1 MRRGDKNLG
10 PRMSMNFIPNP
21 HLRGTDPI
29 DALRLIRSE
38 NVGPM
43 TFFHLVKFCGSVKAA
58 IEMAPGISSR
68 GGRKKPIS
76 IISKAEAEREYD
88 AIKKFGAEIVMYG
101 EERYPRLLQFIADA
115 PPLLTIKGHTHLF
128 SKPNILGI
136 VGARNASA
144 NGCSFAKKMAGDVG
158 AAGYSIVSGLARGI
172 DTAAHR
178 GSLTTG
184 TIAVIGCGIN
194 VVYPPENQTL
204 FEEIAES
211 GVIISE
217 QPFNAEPQARMFPGR
232 NRIIAGMARG
242 VLVVEA
248 SPNSGSLITAEYA
261 NDYGRDVFAVP
272 GSPMDP
278 RCAGTNKLIKDGA
291 MMVES
296 ARDILTNLVPMG
308 ELPLAEA
315 DHGMGEPPTI
325 QFNEQLLDEA
335 REAVLAALSAS
346 PTLLDDILI
355 TTGLSPHLLMA
366 VLLELEL
373 GGRLERHAG
382 SRVALRMGD

>member
-1 MRRGDKNLG
+1 
-10 PRMSMNFIPNP
+10 MNMDFIPNP
-21 HLRGTDPI
+21 HLRGTDAM

-38 NVGPM
+38 SMGPM
-43 TFFHLVKFCGSVKAA
+43 TLFHLVKFCGSVKAA
-58 IEMAPGISSR
+58 IEMAPGISRR

-76 IISKAEAEREYD
+76 IISKAEAEREFD
-88 AIKKFGAEIVMYG
+88 AIKNFGAEIVMYG

-115 PPLLTIKGHTHLF
+115 PPLLTIKGHAHLF

-144 NGCSFAKKMAGDVG
+144 NGCSFAKKMAADVG
-158 AAGYSIVSGLARGI
+158 TAGYSIVSGLARGI

-178 GSLTTG
+178 GSLATG
-184 TIAVIGCGIN
+184 TIAVVGSGIN
-194 VVYPPENQTL
+194 VIYPPENEAL
-204 FEEIAES
+204 FHDIA
-211 GVIISE
+211 E
-217 QPFNAEPQARMFPGR
+217 QPFNSEPQARMFPAR

-248 SPNSGSLITAEYA
+248 SPKSGSLITADYA

-291 MMVES
+291 VMVES
-296 ARDILTNLVPMG
+296 ARDILTNLAPMG
-308 ELPLAEA
+308 ELPLAEP
-315 DHGMGEPPTI
+315 DHGMGEPPAAS
-325 QFNEQLLDEA
+325 FNEQLLDEA
-335 REAVLAALSAS
+335 REAVLAALSPS

-382 SRVALRMGD
+382 SRVALRMGDN